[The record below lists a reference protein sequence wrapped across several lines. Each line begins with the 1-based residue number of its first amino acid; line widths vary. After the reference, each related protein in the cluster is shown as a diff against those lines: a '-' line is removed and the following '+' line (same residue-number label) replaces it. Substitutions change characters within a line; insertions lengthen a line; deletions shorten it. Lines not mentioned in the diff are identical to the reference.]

1 MIPASIETGDGKA
14 PLTNKAYEKELH
26 RLQAEF
32 LAPET

>member
-14 PLTNKAYEKELH
+14 PLTTKAYEKELH